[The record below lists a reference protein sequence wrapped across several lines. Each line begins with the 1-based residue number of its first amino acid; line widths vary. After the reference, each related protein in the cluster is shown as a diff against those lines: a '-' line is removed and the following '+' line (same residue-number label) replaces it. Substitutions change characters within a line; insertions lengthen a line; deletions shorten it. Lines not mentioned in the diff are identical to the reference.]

1 MEQLPP
7 TLQFLGAEKKREQD
21 TVLRMMCIDI
31 LLLLSTSKPTFLDP
45 SKGGR
50 AANGNFSFHGQRII
64 TKPRS
69 ILRCAGAT
77 QSGDRSGGESPP
89 DNVGNISNTSPQI
102 KDAIER
108 LVSLIQGEEGHDT
121 KAEHIGELV
130 KVKDD
135 EAELDVVE
143 V

>member
-1 MEQLPP
+1 M
-7 TLQFLGAEKKREQD
+7 RELHKVETDQA
-21 TVLRMMCIDI
+21 VS
-31 LLLLSTSKPTFLDP
+31 LLLTTWETYL
-45 SKGGR
+45 
-50 AANGNFSFHGQRII
+50 N
-64 TKPRS
+64 
-69 ILRCAGAT
+69 
-77 QSGDRSGGESPP
+77 
-89 DNVGNISNTSPQI
+89 SPQI

-130 KVKDD
+130 KVKDE